1 VLSGLSLLVTGRI
14 LDSLLRLAR
23 CYSIILTGAPLNAI
37 LWVEICA
44 VGNLSENG
52 LQG

>member
-1 VLSGLSLLVTGRI
+1 MFSLLCLFVTGRI
-14 LDSLLRLAR
+14 LESLLRLAH
-23 CYSIILTGAPLNAI
+23 CSSIALTGAPLRAI
-37 LWVEICA
+37 PWVEICA